1 MTNYYATLYGRKN
14 GWKTY
19 ERKSLQMCENDGY
32 EVLKGQQKIEVRR
45 EKALERNCENHSRQ
59 LKKR

>member
-1 MTNYYATLYGRKN
+1 
-14 GWKTY
+14 
-19 ERKSLQMCENDGY
+19 MCENDGY